1 MKIPFKNASLTLLKS
16 LKKEKT
22 PTAILNNRAHSAE
35 GHHNEEGKNRKK
47 QIPTMKGNKIRK
59 KGASFQ
65 NVFITP

>member
-22 PTAILNNRAHSAE
+22 PTAIPNNRTHSAE
-35 GHHNEEGKNRKK
+35 GRHNEEGKNRKK